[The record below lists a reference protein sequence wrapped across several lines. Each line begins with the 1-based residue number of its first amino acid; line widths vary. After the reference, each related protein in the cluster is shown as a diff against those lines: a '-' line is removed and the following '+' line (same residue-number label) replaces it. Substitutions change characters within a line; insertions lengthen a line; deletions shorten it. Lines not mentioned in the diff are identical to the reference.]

1 MEGVFTWV
9 KHIAC
14 FTILTTVIIHIL
26 PSNKY
31 EKYLKLYLGLLLILL
46 MISPFAKLFHLDK
59 VMEEFF
65 QKENLKMEM
74 GDMAFELELK
84 EASQYEKLTEEY
96 EKELQVSV
104 GNFLEE
110 KGYYLRKAD
119 IIWEMDLESENFGS
133 IKNMDLVVSKTP
145 EGKEEISIDK
155 VVVSVFESNIDSEKE
170 NFIKNELGCFY
181 NLSEDNINVS
191 IQGGGKK

>member
-9 KHIAC
+9 KNIAC

-74 GDMAFELELK
+74 GD
-84 EASQYEKLTEEY
+84 
-96 EKELQVSV
+96 
-104 GNFLEE
+104 
-110 KGYYLRKAD
+110 
-119 IIWEMDLESENFGS
+119 
-133 IKNMDLVVSKTP
+133 
-145 EGKEEISIDK
+145 IDK
-155 VVVSVFESNIDSEKE
+155 VGVSVFESNIDSEKE

-191 IQGGGKK
+191 IQGGETR

>member
-9 KHIAC
+9 KNIAC

-65 QKENLKMEM
+65 QKENEN
-74 GDMAFELELK
+74 
-84 EASQYEKLTEEY
+84 
-96 EKELQVSV
+96 
-104 GNFLEE
+104 GNG
-110 KGYYLRKAD
+110 GY
-119 IIWEMDLESENFGS
+119 G
-133 IKNMDLVVSKTP
+133 V
-145 EGKEEISIDK
+145 
-155 VVVSVFESNIDSEKE
+155 
-170 NFIKNELGCFY
+170 
-181 NLSEDNINVS
+181 
-191 IQGGGKK
+191 